1 MPFRK
6 IRVTG
11 LLTIMFAALPMVIT
25 TVFAQNAKSSNQPAA
40 VEKKEQPPPGLAE
53 LVSRSSKLNER
64 LNRLQEEIGAVFD
77 LEAAKK
83 WYDEIVLRL
92 DKLGERIQVQ
102 KAIEKPTYQDLA
114 ELKAAIR
121 ERDDANKDQIDRITE
136 AIRKVEQW
144 RAEWLNE
151 YQQWTRWQETLLKS
165 VSITSVEDT
174 FTRAQKTILLALDL
188 IRKNLEPL
196 LVGQQEVEELH
207 YRIYQLNAEVDR
219 LILAVR
225 GDVLQK
231 QTPVM
236 FSQSFF
242 SNLRKALVFELPGQF
257 RISWPGR
264 HFFLDE
270 AWVII
275 LQIIVALGIATGVR
289 RRRQQLHEM
298 PKWRFVAK
306 RPYAAGF
313 TFAIPILS
321 VFYGPLPAVWQLV
334 LWAVAGIS
342 LSRLA
347 SGITADVW
355 KRRSIYG
362 LAAVVITNQFLPV
375 IGLPQTFGRLYVFAV
390 SLVGFLFFLWRAV
403 KTARDGSPG
412 WFAWIMR
419 LGVLLLLVVFVAEVI
434 GQTVFAMQVF
444 DAVNR
449 SVIFILFGW
458 MLITLMRGG
467 LELVVKGPVFQKVSL
482 LSRNATVILR
492 RSMLL
497 VQILI
502 WTFIFSNILVDWGL
516 FNIPSEAIQGFLAL
530 GFTFGEKK
538 ITIGLVFTA
547 VAILYGSFVVSWA
560 VQTVLMEEVLRR
572 RQVELGVRMSMGR
585 LVHYVLILVGFLIAL
600 SALGFDLQNITILG
614 GALGIGI
621 GFGLQ
626 TVVSNFVCGL
636 ILLFERPLKVGDV
649 IELGTQR
656 GRVKKLGLRA
666 TVVETFDRAE
676 VVVPNTDLITNQVT
690 NWTLADRQMRL
701 TIPVGVAYGSDIG
714 LVMKSLSEIAEE
726 NPSVLKDPPPQ
737 VLFASLG
744 ASSLDFEFRVFLSD
758 YGDRRRVQSELLL
771 EIDRRFRELDI
782 EIPFPQTDLHVRSVD
797 SVAADS
803 LSASDKEKRSADPLL
818 KESVDSKI

>member
-1 MPFRK
+1 MPNRILK
-6 IRVTG
+6 TIG
-11 LLTIMFAALPMVIT
+11 LLTVVLTAPPLFT
-25 TVFAQNAKSSNQPAA
+25 TGAFAQDAKSSDKPA
-40 VEKKEQPPPGLAE
+40 VEEKKEQPPPGLAE
-53 LVSRSSKLNER
+53 LVSRSSKLHER
-64 LNRLQEEIGAVFD
+64 LNRLQEDVGTVFD
-77 LEAAKK
+77 LAAARE
-83 WYDEIVLRL
+83 WYDGITLKL
-92 DKLGERIQVQ
+92 DTLSERIQAQ

-121 ERDDANKDQIDRITE
+121 ARDKANNDRIGNTTE
-136 AIRKVEQW
+136 AIRKVERW
-144 RAEWLNE
+144 RIEWLKE
-151 YQQWTRWQETLLKS
+151 YQQWTRWQETLLTT

-174 FTRAQKTILLALDL
+174 FTRAQKTISEALDL
-188 IRKNLEPL
+188 IRKNLGPL
-196 LVGQQEVEELH
+196 LVAQQKLEELH
-207 YRIYQLNAEVDR
+207 YRIYQFNVEVDR

-236 FSQSFF
+236 FSARFF
-242 SNLRKALVFELPGQF
+242 SNLRRAMFLELPKQF
-257 RISWPGR
+257 RISWPDR
-264 HFFLDE
+264 DFFVEE
-270 AWVII
+270 AWVIF
-275 LQIIVALGIATGVR
+275 LQVIVALGIALGVR
-289 RRRQQLHEM
+289 RRRPQLQEM
-298 PKWRFVAK
+298 PQWRFVAK

-362 LAAVVITNQFLPV
+362 LAAVVIVNQLLPV
-375 IGLPQTFGRLYVFAV
+375 LGLPQTFGRLYVFGI
-390 SLVGFLFFLWRAV
+390 SLIGFLFFLWRAV
-403 KTARDGSPG
+403 RTARDGSSG
-412 WFAWIMR
+412 LFAWIMR
-419 LGVLLLLVVFVAEVI
+419 LAALFLLVVFVAEVI

-444 DAVNR
+444 NAVNR

-458 MLITLMRGG
+458 MLITLIRGG
-467 LELVVKGPVFQKVSL
+467 LELVVKSPVFEKIPL
-482 LSRNATVILR
+482 LRRNATVILR
-492 RSMLL
+492 RSMLV

-516 FNIPSEAIQGFLAL
+516 FNLPSEAIQGFLAL
-530 GFTFGEKK
+530 GFTVGEKK

-547 VAILYGSFVVSWA
+547 VAILYGSFIVSWA

-649 IELGTQR
+649 IDLGTQR

-666 TVVETFDRAE
+666 TVVQTFDQAE
-676 VVVPNTDLITNQVT
+676 VVVPNTDLISNQVT
-690 NWTLADRQMRL
+690 NWTLADRKMRL

-714 LVMKSLSEIAEE
+714 LVMKTLNEIAEE
-726 NPSVLKDPPPQ
+726 NASVLKDPPPQ
-737 VLFASLG
+737 VLFATLG
-744 ASSLDFEFRVFLSD
+744 ASSLDFDFRVWLSD
-758 YGDRRRVQSELLL
+758 YGDRRRVQSELLV

-782 EIPFPQTDLHVRSVD
+782 EIPFPQTDLHVRSVN
-797 SVAADS
+797 SQAAES
-803 LSASDKEKRSADPLL
+803 LPASDKEKLSADPLL
-818 KESVDSKI
+818 EESVDSKN